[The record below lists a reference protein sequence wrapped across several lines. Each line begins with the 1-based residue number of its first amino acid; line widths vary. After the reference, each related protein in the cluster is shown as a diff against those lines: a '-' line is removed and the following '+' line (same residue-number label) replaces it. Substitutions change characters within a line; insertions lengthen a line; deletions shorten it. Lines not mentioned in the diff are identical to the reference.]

1 MCPTRR
7 PNAGGHMGPPP
18 TFSKPMKPNP
28 NVLSKRLGEEMVLF
42 NLDTDH
48 FYELNGSAARF
59 WELLNAGSDDAAVRQ
74 QMLAEFEVDPE
85 QLASEAE
92 ALMAS
97 FRQEGLVTGDE

>member
-1 MCPTRR
+1 
-7 PNAGGHMGPPP
+7 
-18 TFSKPMKPNP
+18 MKPNP
-28 NVLSKRLGEEMVLF
+28 NVLFKRLGEEMVLF

-59 WELLNAGSDDAAVRQ
+59 WELLNAGQDAVQ
-74 QMLAEFEVDPE
+74 VSEQMLSEFEVDPQ

-97 FRQEGLVTGDE
+97 FRQEGLITGDE